1 MRYLII
7 IPCYNEALNI
17 VKVFEDLTEFIG
29 ATRLNA
35 DILAINDSSTDNTE
49 QVLRENKICFL
60 SLPFNLGYSGALQTG
75 FKYAIAHNFDFVIQ
89 FDGDGQHI
97 PTEIQKLLNAQAE
110 NDADIVIG
118 SRFILNSGYKHGLL
132 RSLGT
137 KIFTLLINMICG
149 EKITD
154 PTSGFQI
161 LKREVFSRYA
171 KMGAYPR
178 YPDANLVIQMILE
191 GFKVREVPVK
201 MQLRIFGVSMHAGF
215 WNPLFYMVHMF
226 YSIFMIIIQYG
237 ASMFHH
243 QKSIK

>member
-49 QVLRENKICFL
+49 QVLRKNKICFL

-75 FKYAIAHNFDFVIQ
+75 FKYAIEHNFDFVIQ

-118 SRFILNSGYKHGLL
+118 SR
-132 RSLGT
+132 
-137 KIFTLLINMICG
+137 LINMICG